1 MVEREIEWKYP
12 LFAVLLTAAIFSGI
26 FYTALSLNDYKVNNL
41 KSQIEEVEV
50 EQRSRLVG
58 LQLSENLEKNDCR
71 AVKGWVNTT
80 VDDIRNLRLE
90 VAAYEDSNKIDN
102 REYTTVK
109 KRYMNLLLQNL
120 VQIRNFDDAC
130 NREVV
135 DIVYFYSDG
144 CDACN
149 DQATVLTEVRQR
161 YGKDVVV
168 YPLDTELDMQPIN
181 FLLNYYDVE
190 EYPTLVI
197 NGEVK
202 QGFQSI
208 DSLEQD
214 IETSLNSTNSTS
226 ESQ

>member
-12 LFAVLLTAAIFSGI
+12 LFAALLTAVIFSGI
-26 FYTALSLNDYKVNNL
+26 FYTALSLNKYKVNNL

-90 VAAYEDSNKIDN
+90 VAAYEDSNKINN

-120 VQIRNFDDAC
+120 VQIRNYDDAC

-135 DIVYFYSDG
+135 DIVYFYSDN
-144 CDACN
+144 CDSCT
-149 DQATVLTEVRQR
+149 DQATVLTEIRQE

-181 FLLNYYDVE
+181 FLLNYYDVK

-202 QGFQSI
+202 QGFQSV

-214 IETSLNSTNSTS
+214 IESSLNSTNSTS
-226 ESQ
+226 ES

>member
-1 MVEREIEWKYP
+1 MVERKIEWKYP
-12 LFAVLLTAAIFSGI
+12 LLAALLTAVIFSGI
-26 FYTALSLNDYKVNNL
+26 FYTALSLNEYKVNNL

-102 REYTTVK
+102 REYITVK

-120 VQIRNFDDAC
+120 VQIRNYDDAC

-135 DIVYFYSDG
+135 DIVYFYNDN
-144 CDACN
+144 CN
-149 DQATVLTEVRQR
+149 SCTDQATVLTEIRQQ

-214 IETSLNSTNSTS
+214 IESSLNSTNSS
-226 ESQ
+226 ES

>member
-12 LFAVLLTAAIFSGI
+12 LFAVLLTAVIFSGI

-80 VDDIRNLRLE
+80 VDDIRDLRLE
-90 VAAYEDSNKIDN
+90 VAAYEDSNKIDS
-102 REYTTVK
+102 RRYTTVK

-120 VQIRNFDDAC
+120 VQIRNYDDAC

-135 DIVYFYSDG
+135 DIVYFYNDN
-144 CDACN
+144 CDSCT
-149 DQATVLTEVRQR
+149 DQATVLTEIRQQ

-214 IETSLNSTNSTS
+214 IESSLNSTNSTS
-226 ESQ
+226 ES